1 MNTNKNCESD
11 GEVRIE
17 LETTA
22 AASCDIESGGINNDS
37 EILKDETLIGQSS
50 RIFPQ
55 EMLDI
60 LKLQQEML
68 DENVADTYSS
78 AKSYKKWNAMDNIA
92 RKKEY
97 LTNLVGVSL
106 KNPMMVELLEDN
118 RELTERCNELM
129 QKFDELSKSL
139 DSLGTTMSFP
149 ISLPTIWESEEN
161 ISETVASEVY
171 ETMSFPISLP
181 TIWES
186 EENISETV
194 ASEAYESP
202 DIIEESDSISSL
214 QFGIE
219 SEQLYQF
226 GRCS

>member
-1 MNTNKNCESD
+1 MNTNKDYETD
-11 GEVRIE
+11 GEVHIE
-17 LETTA
+17 FETTA
-22 AASCDIESGGINNDS
+22 AASYDKEIGGINTDS

-60 LKLQQEML
+60 LPLQQEML

-78 AKSYKKWNAMDNIA
+78 AKSYKKLNAMDNIA

-171 ETMSFPISLP
+171 EKMSFPISLP

-194 ASEAYESP
+194 AYESP
-202 DIIEESDSISSL
+202 DIIEESESISSL